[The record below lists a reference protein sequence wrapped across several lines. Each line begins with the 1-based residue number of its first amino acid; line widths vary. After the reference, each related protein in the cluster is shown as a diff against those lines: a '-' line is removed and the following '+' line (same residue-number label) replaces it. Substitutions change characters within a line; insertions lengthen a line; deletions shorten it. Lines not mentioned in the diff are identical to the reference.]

1 LNLLFV
7 VPCYFPATRFGGP
20 VRSVHALVKGLQALG
35 DRVSVYTTNSD
46 GPRDLPCALGEPTAV
61 EGVPVT
67 YFQVERPRG
76 YFRSP
81 ALDAALARDASR
93 FDLVYAPWIYAY
105 TTQAAARRALASRV
119 PFVVSPRGMLDRD
132 AIRRKGRWRKTA
144 FLATLGRR
152 ALAHADAIHFT
163 SAGERRDCLMR
174 FPGER
179 SFVAANGVDLDELA
193 GGTAPAREPVALF
206 LGRLAAI
213 KGLDLIAAAWPR
225 VVAAVP
231 DAKLVLAGPDDE
243 GLAAG
248 LRRAFEES
256 GTAAS
261 VTWAGLVDARARNAL
276 LARAAVLLNPSYL
289 ESFGMSI
296 VEAMA
301 CGKPVVVTD
310 RVNIAPEIAA
320 AGAGLVCPCD
330 AAEIAAAVVR
340 LLSDAALAGTM
351 GGAGRALAH
360 REYAIGPAAR
370 RVHDAF
376 AAIAARRAR
385 AP

>member
-1 LNLLFV
+1 MNLLFV
-7 VPCYFPATRFGGP
+7 VPCYFPATRVGGP
-20 VRSVHALVKGLQALG
+20 VRSVHALAKGLQALG

-46 GPRDLPCALGEPTAV
+46 GPRDLPCAPGEPTSV
-61 EGVPVT
+61 DGIRVT
-67 YFQVERPRG
+67 YFPVESPRG

-81 ALDAALARDASR
+81 ALDAALARDVSG

-105 TTQAAARRALASRV
+105 TTQAAARRALASGV

-152 ALAHADAIHFT
+152 ALARADAIHFT
-163 SAGERRDCLMR
+163 SGGERRDCVRR
-174 FPGER
+174 FPDAR
-179 SFVAANGVDLDELA
+179 AFVAPNGVDLDELA
-193 GGTAPAREPVALF
+193 GGAAPAREPMVLF
-206 LGRLAAI
+206 LGRLSAI

-248 LRRAFEES
+248 LRRAFEAS

-261 VTWAGLVDARARNAL
+261 VSLPGLVDAQGRNAL

-330 AAEIAAAVVR
+330 PGEIAQAVAR
-340 LLSDAALAGTM
+340 LLSDRALADTM
-351 GGAGRALAH
+351 GAAGRALAH
-360 REYAIGPAAR
+360 REYAIAPAAR

-376 AAIAARRAR
+376 ASIAARRAR

>member
-20 VRSVHALVKGLQALG
+20 VRSVHALAKGLHALG

-46 GPRDLPCALGEPTAV
+46 GPRDLPCRLGEPTSMD
-61 EGVPVT
+61 GVSVT
-67 YFQVERPRG
+67 YFQVEKPRG

-81 ALDAALARDASR
+81 ALDAALGRDVAR
-93 FDLVYAPWIYAY
+93 FDLVYAPWIYAH
-105 TTQAAARRALASRV
+105 TTQAAARRALASRI

-132 AIRRKGRWRKTA
+132 SIRRKGRWRKTA

-152 ALAHADAIHFT
+152 ALAGAEAIHFT
-163 SAGERRDCLMR
+163 SAGERENCVKR
-174 FPGER
+174 FPVER
-179 SFVAANGVDLDELA
+179 SFVAPNGVDVDELA
-193 GGTAPAREPVALF
+193 SGATPPHEPVVLF
-206 LGRLAAI
+206 LGRLSAI

-225 VVAAVP
+225 VLAAVP
-231 DAKLVLAGPDDE
+231 GAKLVLAGPDDE

-248 LRRAFEES
+248 MRSAFAAS

-261 VTWAGLVDARARNAL
+261 VTWTGLVDAQRRNAL

-310 RVNIAPEIAA
+310 RVNIAPDIAA

-330 AAEIAAAVVR
+330 PGEIAQAVVR
-340 LLSDAALAGTM
+340 LLSDSSLAGTM
-351 GGAGRALAH
+351 GAAGRALVD

-376 AAIAARRAR
+376 ASIVARRGGVR
-385 AP
+385 